1 MLNVGALQRTFVMGG
16 VNGEPLIGYNKPAKK
31 MAWWWYR
38 FGLSLPSDLR
48 EKTYVI
54 TGTTTGTGRCAAM
67 ALAERSARVICLNRP
82 SERAVESLEAI
93 KEAGA
98 EFNAKVEH
106 IDCDPSSFDSVKS
119 AIAKLKKAC
128 GDEGIDVLCCNA
140 GIMAIHDEAT
150 KDGYD
155 VQMQVNHLSHFLL
168 QGAHRCS
175 SWRKQRR
182 RGTAR
187 GSSRQLIRQVQP
199 RQHVR

>member
-16 VNGEPLIGYNKPAKK
+16 VNGKPLIGYNKPAKK
-31 MAWWWYR
+31 MAWWWYE

-106 IDCDPSSFDSVKS
+106 IDCDLSSFDSVKS
-119 AIAKLKKAC
+119 AIAKPMPALAP
-128 GDEGIDVLCCNA
+128 DLETMAVLMPINSPRVLTRA
-140 GIMAIHDEAT
+140 PPELPG
-150 KDGYD
+150 
-155 VQMQVNHLSHFLL
+155 
-168 QGAHRCS
+168 
-175 SWRKQRR
+175 
-182 RGTAR
+182 
-187 GSSRQLIRQVQP
+187 LIAASVWM
-199 RQHVR
+199 